1 MNPCSDIGWCSRC
14 DRLWIVSSPINR
26 GAVPSTRQG
35 KVAFMLPRPP
45 HTQKLVSSF
54 LDLPKLR
61 LTNALQAKESLVPPE
76 TRRFFSALLVIGLL
90 VPARTGRLSTI
101 DPLPF
106 LTPLVVVLS
115 SPTRHPQVQTSLR
128 ATTIFTFLLE
138 YCDTRGSLLSKAL
151 TRFHQGVFCAVQLYA
166 LHMPL

>member
-1 MNPCSDIGWCSRC
+1 
-14 DRLWIVSSPINR
+14 
-26 GAVPSTRQG
+26 
-35 KVAFMLPRPP
+35 MLPRPP